1 MSDER
6 EGLPRKRFL
15 STAAL
20 AASAA
25 ALAACKTPAQVSRGR
40 RLGKLVYPVLTPKE
54 YDYAGMMAKLR
65 VTNPHKQLFPASGA
79 VVQPETDISTL
90 YLHMQFAM
98 NGLQFSLPKGERL
111 ATLAVLSGSSVIFG
125 LNDEMWRSYGLG
137 ERFGLA
143 STNIYYTATSKLD
156 PSASP
161 NDPHG
166 MYQDWS
172 AQAVLKRGGSFMV
185 CHNALTYFATDCA
198 IRKHRD
204 PHAVMQE
211 WLANF
216 LPGFSVVPSGITAIY
231 LAAENGWQIYP
242 AV

>member
-6 EGLPRKRFL
+6 EAGSRKRFL
-15 STAAL
+15 GTAAL

-25 ALAACKTPAQVSRGR
+25 LVACRPPTHTFRERK
-40 RLGKLVYPVLTPKE
+40 LGKLVYPVLTPKQ

-65 VTNPHKQLFPASGA
+65 VGTAHKQLFPASGA
-79 VVQPETDISTL
+79 AVQPETDISTL

-98 NGLQFSLPKGERL
+98 NGLQFSLEKSEKL
-111 ATLAVLSGSSVIFG
+111 AAIAVLSGSSVIFG
-125 LNDEMWRSYGLG
+125 LNDDMWRSYGLG

-143 STNIYYTATSKLD
+143 PTNIYYRATSNLD

-161 NDPHG
+161 NDPKG

-185 CHNALTYFATDCA
+185 CHNAMTYFATDCA
-198 IRKHRD
+198 IRKHRE
-204 PHAVMQE
+204 PQSVMQE

-231 LAAENGWQIYP
+231 LAAQNGWQIYP